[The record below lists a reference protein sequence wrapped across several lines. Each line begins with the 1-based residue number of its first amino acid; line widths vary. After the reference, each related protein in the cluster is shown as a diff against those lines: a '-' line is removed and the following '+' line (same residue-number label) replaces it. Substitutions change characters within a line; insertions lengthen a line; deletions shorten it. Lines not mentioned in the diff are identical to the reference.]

1 MNVLLEH
8 TEDLRVRF
16 QEVDSLGIV
25 WHGHYVKYFE
35 DGREAFGR
43 RYGIGYLDIFAQGFT
58 APVVELKCDY
68 KRSIQYGDRVRV
80 RTIFEPVPAAKLIFR
95 YEIYRGEEPEL
106 AAVGRS
112 VQVFLTATDQ
122 ALLLTNPPFYEAWKD
137 KHLPG

>member
-1 MNVLLEH
+1 MLEH
-8 TEDLRVRF
+8 TEDLRIRF

-43 RYGIGYLDIFAQGFT
+43 RYGIGYLDIFSHGLT

-68 KRSIQYGDRVRV
+68 KRSIRYGDRVRV
-80 RTIFEPVPAAKLIFR
+80 RTVFEPVAAAKLIFH
-95 YEIYRGEEPEL
+95 YEIYRGEEGEL
-106 AAVGRS
+106 AARGRS
-112 VQVFLTATDQ
+112 VQVFLTASDQ
-122 ALLLTNPPFYEAWKD
+122 TLMLTNPPFFEAWKQ